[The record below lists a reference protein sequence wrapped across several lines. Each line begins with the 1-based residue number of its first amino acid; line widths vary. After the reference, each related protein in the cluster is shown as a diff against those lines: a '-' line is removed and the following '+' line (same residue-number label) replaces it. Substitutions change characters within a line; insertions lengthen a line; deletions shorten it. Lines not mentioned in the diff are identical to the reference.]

1 MKRALPWL
9 LLACFVVYGV
19 QALGPWKA
27 RTWRADSAR
36 DFASYYYAVQVA
48 ADGGDPYAKRALT
61 VRAREDG
68 TRKGGVHPFFYP
80 PPFLLSFA
88 WVLPLDLQAAFHTW
102 FWVEHL
108 FLLAVMLALWRWHPS
123 RPMALALGVM
133 AASFSPIPDNDWMG
147 QANLFVLACVVP
159 GLLLVE
165 RGRWRLGGAL
175 VGLGC
180 MLKMSPALLVAWWL
194 LQGRW
199 RPVLAAV
206 ITALALSLASLP
218 LVGVDVQWRFF
229 TEVLPGFGSGD
240 YNGLTV
246 PITLTHNHSIPSLL
260 HELFGG
266 GATTSLEPTAGWV
279 SRFITLALLGLLGWR
294 FRRPGADPLAALC
307 QVGVVVVLMLVLPVY
322 TYEHHMVWMLVPYAA
337 AFAALA
343 AGRLGKLWWVLL
355 VLAYLVQA
363 LPLDWLKE
371 LYSELRVLGGL
382 REPAYYLLRESK
394 FIAAL
399 LTGLACVL
407 AAGRGAGRLGR
418 TRPRHDAGRS
428 LAPARAPAA
437 AAGSALGQGDA

>member
-1 MKRALPWL
+1 VKRALPWL
-9 LLACFVVYGV
+9 LLACLVAYGV

-27 RTWRADSAR
+27 RTWKAGHAR

-48 ADGGDPYAKRALT
+48 ADGDDPYVKRSLT
-61 VRAREDG
+61 RRARQDG
-68 TRKGGVHPFFYP
+68 TRKAAVHPFFYP
-80 PPFLLSFA
+80 PPYLLSFA
-88 WVLPLDLQAAFHTW
+88 WVIPLELETAYRAW
-102 FWVEHL
+102 FWLEHL
-108 FLLAVMLALWRWHPS
+108 FLLAVLLSLWRWVPS
-123 RPMALALGVM
+123 RPLALALGIM

-147 QANLFVLACVVP
+147 QANLFVLAVVLP

-165 RGRWRLGGAL
+165 RGRWRSGGAL

-199 RPVLAAV
+199 RPVVAAV
-206 ITALALSLASLP
+206 AAAVLLSLASLP
-218 LVGVDVQWRFF
+218 LVDLETQWRFY
-229 TEVLPGFGSGD
+229 TQVLPGFGSGD

-266 GATTSLEPTAGWV
+266 GATTSLEARAAWV
-279 SRFITLALLGLLGWR
+279 SRGVTLGLLSLLAFR
-294 FRRPGADPLAALC
+294 FRKPGADPVATLC

-337 AFAALA
+337 VVAAVA
-343 AGRLGKLWWVLL
+343 GGRLGRGWWPVL

-363 LPLDWLKE
+363 LPLDMLKALYKE
-371 LYSELRVLGGL
+371 LGVFGGL
-382 REPAYYLLRESK
+382 RDPVYYLLRESK

-399 LTGLACVL
+399 LTGLACGI
-407 AAGRGAGRLGR
+407 AA
-418 TRPRHDAGRS
+418 TRS
-428 LAPARAPAA
+428 
-437 AAGSALGQGDA
+437 SGDRP

>member
-9 LLACFVVYGV
+9 LLACLVAYGV

-27 RTWRADSAR
+27 RTWRGDHAR

-48 ADGGDPYAKRALT
+48 ADGGDPYAKRDLSQ
-61 VRAREDG
+61 RAREDG

-80 PPFLLSFA
+80 PPYLLCFA
-88 WVLPLDLQAAFHTW
+88 WALPLELEQAFHLW
-102 FWVEHL
+102 FWLEHL
-108 FLLAVMLALWRWHPS
+108 FLLAVLLALWRWHPQ
-123 RPMALALGVM
+123 PAMALALGVM

-165 RGRWRLGGAL
+165 RGRWQVGGAL

-199 RPVLAAV
+199 RPVVAAV
-206 ITALALSLASLP
+206 VAAVALSLLSLP
-218 LVGVDVQWRFF
+218 LVDLGTQWRFY

-260 HELFGG
+260 HEICGG
-266 GATTSLEPTAGWV
+266 GATTRLHPVAGWI
-279 SRFITLALLGLLGWR
+279 SRGISLALITVLAWR
-294 FRRPGADPLAALC
+294 FRRPASDGLGSLC
-307 QVGVVVVLMLVLPVY
+307 QVGAVVVLMLVLPVY

-337 AFAALA
+337 AFAAIA
-343 AGRLGKLWWVLL
+343 AGRLGRGWWVALG
-355 VLAYLVQA
+355 LAYGIQA
-363 LPLDWLKE
+363 LPLDALKAVYDG
-371 LYSELRVLGGL
+371 LDVLGGL
-382 REPAYYLLRESK
+382 RDPVYYLLRESK
-394 FIAAL
+394 FLAAL
-399 LTGLACVL
+399 LAGWACVW
-407 AAGRGAGRLGR
+407 AVRAGAEERAGAG
-418 TRPRHDAGRS
+418 
-428 LAPARAPAA
+428 
-437 AAGSALGQGDA
+437 